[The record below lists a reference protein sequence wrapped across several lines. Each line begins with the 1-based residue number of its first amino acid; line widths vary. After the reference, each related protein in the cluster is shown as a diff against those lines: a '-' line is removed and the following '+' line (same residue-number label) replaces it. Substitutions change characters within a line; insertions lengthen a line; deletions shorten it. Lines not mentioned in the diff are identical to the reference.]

1 MTAALTTPT
10 APDDTALRPGPARRS
25 RRPRSGKLNAGLAIF
40 IFFVLAAILGPLLAE
55 NPDTVSYDR
64 LLPPSSRYWLGTTN
78 TGQDIFQQ
86 SPTATSGSVYV
97 GLMVGFF
104 ATAVSIGVGV
114 LGGYLGGWMD
124 EGFSLLSNVFLV
136 LPGLPLVILITDFSD
151 AHGVLTV
158 ALVITLTS
166 WAGPARVL
174 RAQTLSLRNR
184 DYVDAAR
191 VSGEPHW
198 RIMVFEIL
206 PNLLPIIA
214 AQLVFSIIGGI
225 LIEAGLA
232 FLGLGG
238 IGGSS
243 SWGSMLYFAQNGS
256 ALQLG
261 AWWWFIPPGACIAV
275 LATGLSLINFGI
287 DEWVNPRLR
296 KEES

>member
-1 MTAALTTPT
+1 MTAALATPT
-10 APDDTALRPGPARRS
+10 AAADTAPAATRRS
-25 RRPRSGKLNAGLAIF
+25 RWPRSAKLNTGLLIVA
-40 IFFVLAAILGPLLAE
+40 FFVLAAIVGPLLAD
-55 NPDTVSYDR
+55 NPNAVSYDR
-64 LLPPSSRYWLGTTN
+64 LLPPGGHYWLGTTN

-86 SPTATSGSVYV
+86 LLTATSGSVYV
-97 GLMVGFF
+97 GLLVGFF
-104 ATAVSIGVGV
+104 ATGASVLVGV
-114 LGGYLGGWMD
+114 LGGYTGGWLD
-124 EGFSLLSNVFLV
+124 EALSLVSNVFLV

-151 AHGVLTV
+151 AHGPLTI
-158 ALVITLTS
+158 AAVISLTS

-198 RIMVFEIL
+198 RIMTFQIL
-206 PNLLPIIA
+206 PNLLPVIA
-214 AQLVFSIIGGI
+214 AQLVFAIIGGI

-261 AWWWFIPPGACIAV
+261 AWWWFIPPGLCIAI

-287 DEWVNPRLR
+287 DERINPRLR
-296 KEES
+296 KEEK

>member
-1 MTAALTTPT
+1 MTAALATPT
-10 APDDTALRPGPARRS
+10 AAADTAPAATRRS
-25 RRPRSGKLNAGLAIF
+25 RWPRSAKLNTGLLIVA
-40 IFFVLAAILGPLLAE
+40 FFVLAAIIGPLLAHTP
-55 NPDTVSYDR
+55 NAVSYDR
-64 LLPPSSRYWLGTTN
+64 LLPPGGHYWLGTTN

-86 SPTATSGSVYV
+86 LLTATSGSVYV
-97 GLMVGFF
+97 GLLVGFF
-104 ATAVSIGVGV
+104 ATAASVLVGV
-114 LGGYLGGWMD
+114 LGGYTGGWID
-124 EGFSLLSNVFLV
+124 EALSLVSNVFLV

-151 AHGVLTV
+151 AHGPLTI
-158 ALVITLTS
+158 AAVISLTS

-198 RIMVFEIL
+198 RIMTFQIL
-206 PNLLPIIA
+206 PNLLPVIA

-261 AWWWFIPPGACIAV
+261 AWWWFIPPGLCIAI

-287 DEWVNPRLR
+287 DERINPRLR
-296 KEES
+296 KEEK